1 MKITIEIPFDLAIKL
16 KNSGLD
22 PLEILENKL
31 LGYDPA
37 EKVAPDKAFKFLT
50 ELLSGGSVT
59 STVVLE
65 RARRAGISRRALDSA
80 KNSLGV
86 LVEKKGFRGH
96 WSWSMPNS
104 GARAGYNSKKRAASI
119 MLDLYGGIDSTG
131 MNEVYHTLAKSG
143 IAADVVDAAIEFLNW
158 STRDEGGTIY
168 LQTHNLC

>member
-1 MKITIEIPFDLAIKL
+1 MKITIEIPFPLAIKL

-31 LGYDPA
+31 LDYDPI
-37 EKVAPDKAFKFLT
+37 EKVAPDKAVKFLT
-50 ELLSGGSVT
+50 ELLTGGSVT

-65 RARRAGISRRALDSA
+65 RARRAGISRRALDAA

-104 GARAGYNSKKRAASI
+104 GARAGSNSKKRAASI
-119 MLDLYGGIDSTG
+119 MLELYDGVDSVD
-131 MNEVYHTLAKSG
+131 MKDVYRTLAGHG
-143 IAADVVDAAIEFLNW
+143 IEAAVVDAAVEFLNW
-158 STRDEGGTIY
+158 STRAEGGTIY

>member
-37 EKVAPDKAFKFLT
+37 EKVAPDKAVKFLT

-104 GARAGYNSKKRAASI
+104 GARAGSNSKKRAASI
-119 MLDLYGGIDSTG
+119 MLDLYGGIESVDLNG
-131 MNEVYHTLAKSG
+131 VYRTLAKSG

>member
-1 MKITIEIPFDLAIKL
+1 MKITIEMPFDLAIKL

-104 GARAGYNSKKRAASI
+104 GARAGSNSKKRAASI